1 MKFGILTSGS
11 HISRRQF
18 LAVTFL
24 LSGTLAWFFFSFA
37 WLDAFIARI
46 SSDWVSVVPEGGT
59 LLRFLSTYGAS
70 ALYFA
75 SAGVSALVGAA
86 ISHKVNRRSLLFS
99 WIMLGVVTSLLLIF
113 MQGIFFAILARILLG
128 ISLGFG
134 YPACLAFLAESTV
147 PEERARVAGATFF
160 IAFVLVIIFN
170 SILSASG
177 LGVVGAAIFAAILR
191 LASFFGLKLDLA
203 KTQKIAA
210 GVKVS
215 VLKRKNFLFYTIPW
229 IMFNMANGLIAFV
242 TLGLYNDPVYAE
254 AVNMGNPIHFLAA
267 GLFALLGGL
276 VADRLGRRQPVV
288 FGLILLGVSFALLGI
303 FTSPITLLFYLVVSG
318 GAWGFLMTVY
328 SAIPGDLSVASVR
341 EKYYAIA
348 TVIPLLMYMSLT
360 TTANLFG
367 ITVFAGALANILSIL
382 LFVSII
388 PVIRAPECL
397 SESKMRERE
406 LKEHMERIEELLKES
421 NTK

>member
-1 MKFGILTSGS
+1 VKFGILTSGS

-24 LSGTLAWFFFSFA
+24 LSGTLAWFFFSFS
-37 WLDAFIARI
+37 WLDAFVTRI
-46 SSDWVSVVPEGGT
+46 SSDWVYVVPGGGT
-59 LLRFLSTYGAS
+59 LLKFLSTYGAS

-99 WIMLGVVTSLLLIF
+99 WIMLGVISSLLLIF
-113 MQGIFFAILARILLG
+113 MQGIFFAILAIILLG

-170 SILSASG
+170 SILSVSG
-177 LGVVGAAIFAAILR
+177 FGVVGAAIFAAILR
-191 LASFFGLKLDLA
+191 LASFFGLKLDLTKA
-203 KTQKIAA
+203 QEIVVE
-210 GVKVS
+210 VKVS
-215 VLKRKNFLFYTIPW
+215 VLNRKNFLFYTIPW
-229 IMFNMANGLIAFV
+229 IIFNIANGLIAFV
-242 TLGLYNDPVYAE
+242 TLGLYNDPVYVD
-254 AVNMGNPIHFLAA
+254 AVNMGTPIHFLAA
-267 GLFALLGGL
+267 GLFALVGGF

-288 FGLILLGVSFALLGI
+288 FGLILLGASFALLGV
-303 FTSPITLLFYLVVSG
+303 FTSPLTMLFYLVVSG
-318 GAWGFLMTVY
+318 AAWGFLMTVY
-328 SAIPGDLSVASVR
+328 TAIPGDLSVAGGR

-348 TVIPLLMYMSLT
+348 TVIPLLLYMSLT
-360 TTANLFG
+360 STANLFG
-367 ITVFAGALANILSIL
+367 IVVFAGALANILSIL

-388 PVIRAPECL
+388 PVIRASECL

-406 LKEHMERIEELLKES
+406 LKEHMEKIEELLKES